1 MKGKA
6 PYSFLYLVQ
15 EGQGVD
21 ELGGG
26 RGDDPQP
33 DLGVQGLGHDGV
45 QPLLSQQGQHLMD
58 GLRRERRTGPRGF
71 TSHVVRRLFLVV
83 CHTNIVAAC
92 ASGRRERVGNR
103 LVASSI
109 PDELAIALHGRHRRW
124 SVNGCMNG

>member
-71 TSHVVRRLFLVV
+71 TSHVVRRLFLVLCV
-83 CHTNIVAAC
+83 TPTLWRHVPQEV
-92 ASGRRERVGNR
+92 ERGWVTGWL
-103 LVASSI
+103 LVRSLTS
-109 PDELAIALHGRHRRW
+109 
-124 SVNGCMNG
+124 